1 VLLYRR
7 LVGVVLPTDDVL
19 IAGLRAGDEETFAC
33 LLNGWSGS
41 MLRLARSFVSTAA
54 SAEEVVQD
62 TWLAVFQ
69 GIQRFEGRSSLQ
81 TWVYR
86 ILVNIARKRGTR
98 EQRTVPWTSL
108 TPDDEGPTVDPSR
121 FRGPDDPYP
130 GGWLAFPDLWPN
142 TESEVLAHEIRATV
156 ATAIENL
163 PVRQQVVLTLRDI
176 DGQDAE
182 DVCALLGISTANQ
195 RVLLHRARAS
205 VRGHL
210 ERYFAS
216 TTAGAES

>member
-1 VLLYRR
+1 M
-7 LVGVVLPTDDVL
+7 GVVLPTDDVL
-19 IAGLRAGDEETFAC
+19 VAGLRAGDEETFAC

-69 GIQRFEGRSSLQ
+69 GIARFEGRSSLQ

-98 EQRTVPWTSL
+98 EQRTVPWASL
-108 TPDDEGPTVDPSR
+108 ITDAEPTVDPSR
-121 FRGPDDPYP
+121 FRGPDDHYP
-130 GGWLAFPDLWPN
+130 GGWHAFPERWPT
-142 TESEVLAHEIRATV
+142 TEREVLAHEVRATV
-156 ATAIENL
+156 AAAIERL
-163 PVRQQVVLTLRDI
+163 PARQQVVLTLRDI
-176 DGQDAE
+176 DGRSAE
-182 DVCALLGISTANQ
+182 DVCGLLDISVANQ
-195 RVLLHRARAS
+195 RVLLHRARAT

-210 ERYFAS
+210 EQYFIN
-216 TTAGAES
+216 AGVES

>member
-1 VLLYRR
+1 
-7 LVGVVLPTDDVL
+7 VGVVLPTDDVL
-19 IAGLRAGDEETFAC
+19 VAGLRAGDEETFAC

-86 ILVNIARKRGTR
+86 ILVNIARKRGVR

-121 FRGPDDPYP
+121 FRGADDLYP
-130 GGWLAFPDLWPN
+130 GGWLAFPHLWPN
-142 TESEVLAHEIRATV
+142 TENEVLAREVRATV
-156 ATAIENL
+156 AAAIEKL

-182 DVCALLGISTANQ
+182 DVCALLDISMANQ
-195 RVLLHRARAS
+195 RVLLHRARAA